1 MIRRPP
7 RSTQS
12 RSSAASDVYK
22 RQDYL
27 SPWLHLRRTES
38 GIQLVGLFHENHDDK
53 AVAAAARDYGVN
65 VSPLSIQYR
74 HGEVQRGL
82 LMGFAAADEKT
93 TKKAMG
99 KLRDVLQATMG

>member
-1 MIRRPP
+1 MEICE
-7 RSTQS
+7 
-12 RSSAASDVYK
+12 
-22 RQDYL
+22 DYL
-27 SPWLHLRRTES
+27 SPWLRLRRTES

-53 AVAAAARDYGVN
+53 AVAAAARAHGVN

-74 HGEVQRGL
+74 HGQVQRGL

-99 KLRDVLQATMG
+99 KLRDVLRMTMG